1 VKLWACS
8 KTPDREEKKDYA
20 TYQRVEGDEA
30 ESMAKSVG
38 SRWSED
44 STIARRSFVGARVLT
59 GVDGLLVPAD
69 VRAHDDVWEGR
80 LGVGVL

>member
-1 VKLWACS
+1 VRLWARS
-8 KTPDREEKKDYA
+8 KTPDREEKKGCA

-30 ESMAKSVG
+30 ESVAKSVM

-59 GVDGLLVPAD
+59 GVDELLVPTDA
-69 VRAHDDVWEGR
+69 RAHNGVWEGR